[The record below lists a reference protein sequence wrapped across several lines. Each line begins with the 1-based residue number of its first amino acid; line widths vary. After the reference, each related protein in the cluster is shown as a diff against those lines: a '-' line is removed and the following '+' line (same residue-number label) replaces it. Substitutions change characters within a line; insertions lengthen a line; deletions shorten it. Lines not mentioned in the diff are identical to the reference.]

1 MADSSLLQQHARIIK
16 IGKLIAEDEP
26 LSEIDKV
33 FLSEALVTIGNDG
46 DPKEALGIKVK
57 RGNSPREKQQRR
69 NNRDKLAMAWI
80 AAAKASEEEGGLGLT
95 LDAAID
101 LYEEESRDHYIFGVN
116 EDTLRRYWNNRPDDR
131 VLVTRLGPKIE
142 D

>member
-1 MADSSLLQQHARIIK
+1 MADTSLLKQHERIAK
-16 IGKLIAEDEP
+16 IGKLIAETKP
-26 LSEIDKV
+26 LSEIDKA
-33 FLSEALVTIGNDG
+33 FLSEALVTIGSNG
-46 DPKEALGIKVK
+46 DPEAALGIKVK

-80 AAAKASEEEGGLGLT
+80 AAAKLSEKEGGLGLT

-101 LYEEESRDHYIFGVN
+101 LYEKESRDHYIFGFN
-116 EDTLRRYWNNRPDDR
+116 GDTFRKYWKNRPDGR
-131 VLVTRLGPKIE
+131 VLVTHLGPKLE

>member
-1 MADSSLLQQHARIIK
+1 MADSSLLQQHARIAK
-16 IGKLIAEDEP
+16 IGKLIAETEP
-26 LSEIDKV
+26 LSEIDKT
-33 FLSEALVTIGNDG
+33 FLSEALVTIGSGG

-80 AAAKASEEEGGLGLT
+80 AAAKASEEKGGLGLT

-101 LYEEESRDHYIFGVN
+101 LYEEESRDHYMFGVN
-116 EDTLRRYWNNRPDDR
+116 GDTLRKYWSNRPDDR